1 MSDLKKILNRPEED
15 TYQVLLPACGDWGA
29 RVYPKVRL
37 ADVLPIE
44 GSGIPD
50 DSFSYALKSHFDFL
64 AVDEKNLPLFAI
76 EFDGP
81 LHEEATQA
89 ARDSLKDALCDRFEL
104 PLLRI
109 NSRYLEKKYRDLDL
123 LSWFVQVWFLRKGFY
138 EAQEKGAVPY
148 DEDFDPFMFFSLPG
162 YKQRFP
168 LWISAPSNIA
178 IQKLAKAG
186 KLLSP
191 APSLIVSRDLRGRYR
206 ALGYVFVDRAF
217 AVCCETGMKTQ
228 RFDVSE
234 SEILSEIVICEL
246 YEGIK
251 AWLLGKGSLMEA
263 AQVDSLIGRYEKEY
277 TLLRAA
283 TCGTRGRS

>member
-1 MSDLKKILNRPEED
+1 MSLKKILNRPEEA

-44 GSGIPD
+44 GSGIPAA
-50 DSFSYALKSHFDFL
+50 SFTYALKSHFDFL
-64 AVDEKNLPLFAI
+64 AVDETNLPLFAV

-81 LHEEATQA
+81 LHEVATQA
-89 ARDSLKDALCDRFEL
+89 ARDSLKDALCDQFEL
-104 PLLRI
+104 PLLRV
-109 NSRYLEKKYRDLDL
+109 NSRYLEKKYREFDL

-138 EAQEKGAVPY
+138 EAQEKGAVPC

-162 YKQRFP
+162 YEGRFP

-191 APSLIVSRDLRGRYR
+191 APSLIVSRDSRGHYR
-206 ALGYVFVDRAF
+206 ALGYVFVDRTL
-217 AVCCETGMKTQ
+217 AVCCETGMKAQ
-228 RFDVSE
+228 RFEVSE

-246 YEGIK
+246 YEAVK
-251 AWLLGKGSLMEA
+251 AWLSGKSRLTEA
-263 AQVDSLIGRYEKEY
+263 AQVNFLIERYKKEY

-283 TCGTRGRS
+283 TCGTKTRS